1 MHASDRL
8 QAISRHLAK
17 MVGIKAEDAR
27 ITPLERSFSLFRSV
41 IDGNRELIEIINGA
55 FFVKGRSGTT
65 WRVKPGNGAHGSP
78 YLIQTSNAGIS
89 FGQPVCMY
97 DDAQLPLGDR
107 LASVVLGL
115 LNDNILRTQ
124 YEQIHYAI
132 IRHEQRE
139 RHINRNRFLDL
150 FP

>member
-1 MHASDRL
+1 MNKKIILASS
-8 QAISRHLAK
+8 SRVRQKIL
-17 MVGIKAEDAR
+17 
-27 ITPLERSFSLFRSV
+27 
-41 IDGNRELIEIINGA
+41 
-55 FFVKGRSGTT
+55 
-65 WRVKPGNGAHGSP
+65 
-78 YLIQTSNAGIS
+78 SNAGIS